1 MLMLDY
7 IKFILEKVSFD
18 GQLFEK
24 ELKKSLKGLINEDY
38 QLLKEWCFENFG
50 KKYEDVLVRCFV

>member
-1 MLMLDY
+1 MLEY

-24 ELKKSLKGLINEDY
+24 ELKKSLKGLLSEHY
-38 QLLKEWCFENFG
+38 QLLKEWCFEKFG
-50 KKYEDVLVRCFV
+50 KKYEEVLVRCFA